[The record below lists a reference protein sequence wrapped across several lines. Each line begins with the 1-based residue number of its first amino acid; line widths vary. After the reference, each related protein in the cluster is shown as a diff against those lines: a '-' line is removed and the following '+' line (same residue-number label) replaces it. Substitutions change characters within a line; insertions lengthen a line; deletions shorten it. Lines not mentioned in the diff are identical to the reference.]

1 MNIRHRDA
9 FRPAHD
15 NDALVPGARACA
27 YLRVST
33 GRQAESD
40 LSIPDQRK
48 QVGSFCANKEWT
60 LVADYVEPGASAMDD
75 NRPEFQKMIERATD
89 DDHPFDV
96 IVVHSFSRF
105 FRDSFGL
112 EMYIRKLAKEG
123 VRLVSITQ

>member
-48 QVGSFCANKEWT
+48 QVGSFAQTRNGRWSPTMSSPVPPPWT
-60 LVADYVEPGASAMDD
+60 TTAP
-75 NRPEFQKMIERATD
+75 N
-89 DDHPFDV
+89 
-96 IVVHSFSRF
+96 SR
-105 FRDSFGL
+105 R
-112 EMYIRKLAKEG
+112 
-123 VRLVSITQ
+123 